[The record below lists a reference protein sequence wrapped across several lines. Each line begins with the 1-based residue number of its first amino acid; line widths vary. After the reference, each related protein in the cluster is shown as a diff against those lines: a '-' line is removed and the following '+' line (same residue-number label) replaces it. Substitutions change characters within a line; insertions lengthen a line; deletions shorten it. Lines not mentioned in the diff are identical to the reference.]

1 MDKIKN
7 PENLMKFVLWLVALV
22 CVTVLVALGKVK
34 PDMIAVILSYL
45 AGVVVKDVGSSRANP
60 LSNMIEQKNE
70 EDKADD
76 K

>member
-22 CVTVLVALGKVK
+22 CVTVLVSLGKVK